1 MKTIT
6 YLSFGA
12 SFSQALAYAGRNGQN
27 EPMLKQIW
35 DYREESTISFCG
47 PIPKFSELE
56 PTYEC
61 YYTYYGVENYRECL
75 VYEELHER
83 ELCYFNES
91 SFDLMRGF
99 RAGRNEN
106 LKLVDS
112 DLPDYENLDL
122 NDPSFS
128 AKETCGGEYDGALE
142 ILLGEC
148 VDTDFEN
155 AECKQAF
162 LLDTCFEY
170 LRFYQ
175 EHNAYLNPQSESE
188 STVADDDDFYVDLDA
203 GCRTE
208 WINDGKLNFLENCR
222 LNDYKFKP

>member
-1 MKTIT
+1 MKQGLIYIEKNIFSNHRVRLKKIFIFVTINILIELKFLCIDSMKTIT

-12 SFSQALAYAGRNGQN
+12 SFSQALAYVGRKGQN

-35 DYREESTISFCG
+35 EYREESTISFCG

-56 PTYEC
+56 LTYEC
-61 YYTYYGVENYRECL
+61 FYTYYGVENYRGCL
-75 VYEELHER
+75 EYEELHER

-112 DLPDYENLDL
+112 DLPDFENLDL
-122 NDPSFS
+122 NDPNFS
-128 AKETCGGEYDGALE
+128 AEETCGGDYDRAAE

-148 VDTDFEN
+148 VDTGFEG
-155 AECKQAF
+155 A
-162 LLDTCFEY
+162 
-170 LRFYQ
+170 
-175 EHNAYLNPQSESE
+175 
-188 STVADDDDFYVDLDA
+188 
-203 GCRTE
+203 
-208 WINDGKLNFLENCR
+208 
-222 LNDYKFKP
+222 